1 MAAITGDAK
10 RLGIFFFYDSEG
22 VVDDYVDYLLKDMV
36 KNVSE
41 LAVVVNGKLDAA
53 GRELFKKFTSNL
65 IVRENRGLDVWA
77 YKTALDSYGWK
88 RLAEFDEI
96 VLFNST
102 IMGPVYPFEEMFSAM
117 NPRDIDFWGITWFH
131 EYPEDP
137 FGTTPEGY
145 IPRHLQS
152 HFHVYRRSLVS
163 SAEFQNYWD
172 TLPPIK
178 SYLDSVGRHEIPFT
192 KRFEQLGFKSDV
204 YVNTEDLDKL
214 TNQPILFAPKI
225 LVAQKRCPIFKR
237 RSFFHPY
244 DDVLNQSVG
253 NATVDL
259 YEYLRDYTDFDTN
272 LIWNNALRSM
282 NMADLVKN
290 LKLTYVLPTETLN
303 PPANGTRPQKL
314 ALIIHVY
321 YLDLLEQTLSYA
333 RSMPEGSDLIIT
345 VAGEEK
351 AARVREACQDMP
363 YNVQVRLI
371 ENRGRDVSAILVGAK
386 DIIDDYDLV
395 CFMHDKKVTQLFPGS
410 IGDGF
415 AYKCFENML
424 PSREFVQ
431 NVVNKFTQEPR
442 LGMLFPTAPN
452 HADYFLPYAVSW
464 GPNYEGAKTLLEDL
478 GIKVPLNPY
487 KEPIAPLGTM
497 FWFRPQ
503 ALRPLFSKDWQ
514 WEDFAPEP
522 NDIDGTLLHAV
533 ERAYGYVSQAAGFF
547 NAWLFAD
554 RFARIELTNLG
565 YYVQQY
571 ASGVAIR
578 FGGGTSM
585 QMLRVLHENKTLKM
599 CLAHFIRMHLPKP
612 WYERIKRVYLRMQ
625 R

>member
-1 MAAITGDAK
+1 
-10 RLGIFFFYDSEG
+10 
-22 VVDDYVDYLLKDMV
+22 MV